1 LGTKQGFIDRCGYL
15 YKQREEVVEEGPEG
29 NPTDFVGDEE
39 EFAEE
44 FGWYPMLYIA
54 AKEDYL
60 KIEEVLQSPAIEFLT
75 FMNFYT
81 RKSQL
86 DAARIARSQN
96 TSNV

>member
-1 LGTKQGFIDRCGYL
+1 MGTKQRFISSCGYL
-15 YKQREEVVEEGPEG
+15 YKERQEEIVED
-29 NPTDFVGDEE
+29 PTDFIGDEE
-39 EFAEE
+39 AFAEE

-54 AKEDYL
+54 ANEDYL

-96 TSNV
+96 TNNI